1 MDKWSC
7 FSNTFQANKV
17 INKCIKNQIV
27 MGKVVKE
34 HKGTQGNNKESLF
47 YDYLVMV
54 FQSLIGI
61 TNN

>member
-1 MDKWSC
+1 
-7 FSNTFQANKV
+7 
-17 INKCIKNQIV
+17 

-61 TNN
+61 TNNWTKYFYWRKILEIIIKHNYPNVLKYK

>member
-1 MDKWSC
+1 MYKEPNSHGESSERC
-7 FSNTFQANKV
+7 
-17 INKCIKNQIV
+17 
-27 MGKVVKE
+27 ME
-34 HKGTQGNNKESLF
+34 HKGKQRDNKESLF